1 MKFREPGTAGPA
13 IPRGMRAGLYFIVCA
28 AIIASSTTFVARSLA
43 EGSEEV
49 ATALSLAKML
59 QAGRQVISSKQALI
73 NDPNRGD
80 KGLDGDVV
88 LAAAVENYTK
98 ATGVDPRSIP
108 PTSRQGRLL
117 QSEMEAIKE
126 VVDENQGYINE
137 KGVGFKGFIPAIFA
151 RLVTE
156 RLEEKIG
163 KEVLIKVTAPPRLVR
178 NRKSR
183 PDEWERSVIEEKF
196 LDSNWARGEVFYQT
210 QPNKGRDA
218 FRIMVPEYY
227 TASCLSCHGQKKGEV
242 DITGYPKEGASEGD
256 LGGVI
261 SITLFRQQQ

>member
-1 MKFREPGTAGPA
+1 MNIRKPEATGRQVLRWPRVRLCA
-13 IPRGMRAGLYFIVCA
+13 IACAVIFFSSLTLATPTRADESEDV
-28 AIIASSTTFVARSLA
+28 AI
-43 EGSEEV
+43 
-49 ATALSLAKML
+49 ALSLAKML
-59 QAGRQVISSKQALI
+59 QAGRQVISSNQALI
-73 NDPNRGD
+73 NDPARGD
-80 KGLDGDVV
+80 KGLTGDVV
-88 LAAAVENYTK
+88 LAAAIENYK
-98 ATGVDPRSIP
+98 EATGMDPRSIP
-108 PTSRQGRLL
+108 PTSREHQLL
-117 QSEMEAIKE
+117 QSEMAAIKE

-137 KGVGFKGFIPAIFA
+137 KGVGFKGFIPAVFA

-163 KEVLIKVTAPPRLVR
+163 TEVLIKVTAPPKLVR

-183 PDEWERSVIEEKF
+183 PDEWEQSVIEKKF
-196 LDSNWARGEVFYQT
+196 LTASWTRGQVYYQAT
-210 QPNKGRDA
+210 PNQGRDA
-218 FRIMVPEYY
+218 VRVMVPEYY

>member
-1 MKFREPGTAGPA
+1 MNIREPATIEPKVQRGPRVHLCLLA
-13 IPRGMRAGLYFIVCA
+13 CA
-28 AIIASSTTFVARSLA
+28 AIIISSLTLA
-43 EGSEEV
+43 TRIRADESEEV
-49 ATALSLAKML
+49 AIALSLAKMI
-59 QAGRQVISSKQALI
+59 QAGREVISSNQALI

-80 KGLDGDVV
+80 KGLTGDVV
-88 LAAAVENYTK
+88 LAAAIENYKK
-98 ATGVDPRSIP
+98 ATDIDPRSIV

-117 QSEMEAIKE
+117 QSEMAAIKE
-126 VVDENQGYINE
+126 VVDENQDFINE

-163 KEVLIKVTAPPRLVR
+163 TEVLIKVTAPPKLVR

-183 PDEWERSVIEEKF
+183 PDEWEQSVIEGKF
-196 LDSNWARGEVFYQT
+196 LAPDWTHGQVFYQA
-210 QPNKGRDA
+210 QPNQGRDA
-218 FRIMVPEYY
+218 FRVMVPEYY

-261 SITLFRQQQ
+261 SISLFRQQQ

>member
-1 MKFREPGTAGPA
+1 MNIREPAATGSQVLRGPSACVYA
-13 IPRGMRAGLYFIVCA
+13 IACAVIIMSSLIFASHTRAD
-28 AIIASSTTFVARSLA
+28 
-43 EGSEEV
+43 ESEEV
-49 ATALSLAKML
+49 AIALSLAKML
-59 QAGRQVISSKQALI
+59 QAGREVISRNQALI

-80 KGLDGDVV
+80 KGLTGDVV
-88 LAAAVENYTK
+88 LEAAVENYRK
-98 ATGVDPRSIP
+98 ATGIDPRSISP
-108 PTSRQGRLL
+108 ASRRGRLL
-117 QSEMEAIKE
+117 QSEMAAIKE
-126 VVDENQGYINE
+126 VVNENQNFINE

-163 KEVLIKVTAPPRLVR
+163 TEVLIKVTAPPKLVR

-183 PDEWERSVIEEKF
+183 PDEWEQSVIEEKF
-196 LDSNWARGEVFYQT
+196 LGPNWTRGEVFYQA
-210 QPNKGRDA
+210 QPNQGRDA
-218 FRIMVPEYY
+218 IRVMVPEYY
-227 TASCLSCHGQKKGEV
+227 TASCLSCHGQEKGEV

>member
-1 MKFREPGTAGPA
+1 MNIREPATIDLKVRRGPRVRLCLLA
-13 IPRGMRAGLYFIVCA
+13 CA
-28 AIIASSTTFVARSLA
+28 AIIISSLTLA
-43 EGSEEV
+43 TQTRADESEEV
-49 ATALSLAKML
+49 TIALSLAKML
-59 QAGRQVISSKQALI
+59 QSGRQVISGNQALI
-73 NDPNRGD
+73 NDPDRGD
-80 KGLDGDVV
+80 KGLSGDVV
-88 LAAAVENYTK
+88 LAAAIENYKK
-98 ATGVDPRSIP
+98 ATGIDPRSMV

-117 QSEMEAIKE
+117 QSEMAAIKE
-126 VVDENQGYINE
+126 VVDENQDFINE

-163 KEVLIKVTAPPRLVR
+163 TEVLIKVTAPPNLVR

-183 PDEWERSVIEEKF
+183 PDAWEQSVIEGKF
-196 LDSNWARGEVFYQT
+196 LAPDWTHGQVFYQA
-210 QPNKGRDA
+210 QPNQGRDA
-218 FRIMVPEYY
+218 FRVMVPEYY

-261 SITLFRQQQ
+261 SISLFHQQQ